1 MGLGE
6 QAAAQY
12 DRRIALAHVVAA
24 DVLILWGIFLG
35 MLTSRHMLWDMTE
48 RIQRNYIV
56 RSEIL
61 KEISALEVVKK
72 SEIN

>member
-35 MLTSRHMLWDMTE
+35 MLTSRHML
-48 RIQRNYIV
+48 
-56 RSEIL
+56 
-61 KEISALEVVKK
+61 
-72 SEIN
+72 

>member
-12 DRRIALAHVVAA
+12 DRRIALAHVVTA

-35 MLTSRHMLWDMTE
+35 MLTSRHML
-48 RIQRNYIV
+48 
-56 RSEIL
+56 
-61 KEISALEVVKK
+61 
-72 SEIN
+72 